1 MTAPRPRRSPRSR
14 RSVLD
19 TVLGLACLAV
29 MLFPVYWMV
38 NASLQPGVSTVD
50 LRVLPVSP
58 SLDGYREAVAGQG
71 GNLVT
76 SLVVSL
82 GAVAVCLCVATPAA
96 YALSLHRVRCSGA
109 VLFILLLSQMIPGII
124 IANALYSAYNTLGI
138 LNTVPGLIL
147 ADSALGIPFS
157 ILIIRAFMSAIPVS
171 ILEAAR
177 VDGAGRLRVFL
188 SIVLPLSRNALV
200 TAALFSF
207 LFAWSDF
214 LFALT
219 LDSSSAARPVTLGI
233 YQYIGG
239 FVASWGSVMATATM
253 ASLPAAILLVVAQK
267 YVAAGAT
274 GGAVKS

>member
-1 MTAPRPRRSPRSR
+1 MTTSRARRSSRSAV
-14 RSVLD
+14 S
-19 TVLGLACLAV
+19 TALGLVFLSI

-38 NASLQPGVSTVD
+38 NASLQPGVSTAN
-50 LRVLPVSP
+50 LRILPLSP
-58 SLDGYREAVAGQG
+58 SLDGYREAFASQG
-71 GNLVT
+71 ANLAT

-82 GAVAVCLCVATPAA
+82 GAVAICLCVATPAA
-96 YALSLHRVRCSGA
+96 YALSLHRVRRSG
-109 VLFILLLSQMIPGII
+109 VILFVMLLSQMIPGII

-147 ADSALGIPFS
+147 ADAALGIPFS
-157 ILIIRAFMSAIPVS
+157 ILIIRAFMAAIPVS

-177 VDGAGRLRVFL
+177 MDGAGRLRIFF
-188 SIVLPLSRNALV
+188 SIVLPLSRN
-200 TAALFSF
+200 ALFSF

-219 LDSSSAARPVTLGI
+219 LDSNSAARPVTLGI

-239 FVASWGSVMATATM
+239 FVADWGSVMATATM

>member
-38 NASLQPGVSTVD
+38 NASLQPGVSTAD

-177 VDGAGRLRVFL
+177 VDGSSRFQEYWAISFPLLLPIFPILFLQISMAGINVFDELLAL
-188 SIVLPLSRNALV
+188 SGDRYELSTLLV
-200 TAALFSF
+200 YHYRTSF
-207 LFAWSDF
+207 RF
-214 LFALT
+214 LDLG
-219 LDSSSAARPVTLGI
+219 LGSAISYL
-233 YQYIGG
+233 
-239 FVASWGSVMATATM
+239 
-253 ASLPAAILLVVAQK
+253 ILLSSGLLGYFYIRRIGK
-267 YVAAGAT
+267 ER
-274 GGAVKS
+274 SR

>member
-38 NASLQPGVSTVD
+38 NASLQPGVSTAD

-177 VDGAGRLRVFL
+177 VDGAGRLRVFF

-200 TAALFSF
+200 TASLFS
-207 LFAWSDF
+207 F

-219 LDSSSAARPVTLGI
+219 LDSNSAARPVTLGI

-239 FVASWGSVMATATM
+239 FVADWGSVMATATM